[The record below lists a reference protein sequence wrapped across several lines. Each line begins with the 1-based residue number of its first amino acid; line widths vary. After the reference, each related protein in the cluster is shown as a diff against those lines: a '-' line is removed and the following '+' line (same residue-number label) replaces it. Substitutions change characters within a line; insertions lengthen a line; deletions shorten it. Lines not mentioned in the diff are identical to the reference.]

1 MIHKKK
7 AGLGKTSLTTLLLLI
22 LVTGFG
28 GYTLILQGQVNDLS
42 SQLNGVGSVL
52 RSGEDQVN
60 IGSLSLEVNNLRN
73 DIRSVQDAIDE
84 LRVVP
89 KEIAGPQGLISP
101 IGPVGVAGPPG
112 VVEESNRN
120 LISEIFELS
129 RESIVAVLTTTG
141 SGSGWV
147 FDYQNHIVTNNHV
160 VASALDVDIV
170 LHDGTVLEGLVIGK
184 DPFSDL
190 AVLRIVDPGVSLTP
204 LPIGD
209 SDSIQVGESVIAIG
223 NPFGLDGSV
232 TSGIV
237 SQKGRLFPSQAGY
250 PISNMIQIDVAI
262 NPGNSGGA
270 LINMDG
276 EVVGVTTGTISNNGG
291 FSGVGFAIPINR
303 VIKVIPI
310 LIEQGSIEHPWVGI
324 AGVGVNRALADE
336 LGLERPFGLLI
347 TFVASGSPAAEAGLR
362 ARSDFVIKNGQEVPG
377 EGDVLVAVDGII
389 IHQLD
394 DLINYV
400 DENKE
405 AGEELS
411 FTIFRDGRD
420 ITITLILGV
429 RPTHHLS

>member
-1 MIHKKK
+1 MIGRKKG
-7 AGLGKTSLTTLLLLI
+7 GLGKTSVTTFLLLI
-22 LVTGFG
+22 LVTGVG

-42 SQLNGVGSVL
+42 TQLKSLGSDL
-52 RSGEDQVN
+52 RSGENPAN
-60 IGSLSLEVNNLRN
+60 IGSLSIEVDNLRN
-73 DIRSVQDAIDE
+73 DIQSVQEAVDE
-84 LRVVP
+84 LPAVP
-89 KEIAGPQGLISP
+89 KEIVGPHGLVGP
-101 IGPVGVAGPPG
+101 IGPVGPAG
-112 VVEESNRN
+112 VIEKSNLS
-120 LISEIFELS
+120 LISELFERS
-129 RESIVAVLTTTG
+129 RESVVAVLTPTG

-160 VASALDVDIV
+160 VASVLEADIV

-190 AVLRIVDPGVSLTP
+190 AVLQIVDPGISLTP

-209 SDSIQVGESVIAIG
+209 SDIIQVGESVIAIG

-291 FSGVGFAIPINR
+291 FTGVGFAIPINR

-310 LIEQGSIEHPWVGI
+310 LIEQGSVEHPWVGI

-336 LGLERPFGLLI
+336 LGLERPTGLLI
-347 TFVASGSPAAEAGLR
+347 TFVASGSPAAEVGLR
-362 ARSDFVIKNGQEVPG
+362 ARGDFVIKDGQEVPG
-377 EGDVLVAVDGII
+377 EGDVLLDVDGII
-389 IHQLD
+389 IHQPD
-394 DLINYV
+394 DLITHI

-405 AGEELS
+405 VGEELS
-411 FTIFRDGRD
+411 FTIFRDGGEVSVA
-420 ITITLILGV
+420 LILGV
-429 RPTHHLS
+429 RPTPNLS

>member
-1 MIHKKK
+1 MIGRKKG
-7 AGLGKTSLTTLLLLI
+7 GLGKTSVTTFLLLI
-22 LVTGFG
+22 LVTGVG

-42 SQLNGVGSVL
+42 TQLKSLGSDL
-52 RSGEDQVN
+52 RSGEDPAN
-60 IGSLSLEVNNLRN
+60 IGSLSIEVDNLRN
-73 DIRSVQDAIDE
+73 DIQSVQEAVDE
-84 LRVVP
+84 LPAVP
-89 KEIAGPQGLISP
+89 KEIVGPHGLVGP
-101 IGPVGVAGPPG
+101 IGPVGPAG
-112 VVEESNRN
+112 VIEESNLS
-120 LISEIFELS
+120 LISELFERS
-129 RESIVAVLTTTG
+129 RESVVAVLTPTG

-160 VASALDVDIV
+160 VASVLEADIV

-190 AVLRIVDPGVSLTP
+190 AVLQIVDPGISLTP
-204 LPIGD
+204 LTTGD
-209 SDSIQVGESVIAIG
+209 SDIIQVGESVIAIG

-291 FSGVGFAIPINR
+291 FTGVGFAIPINR

-347 TFVASGSPAAEAGLR
+347 TFVASGSPAAEVGLR
-362 ARSDFVIKNGQEVPG
+362 ARGDFVIKDGQEVPG
-377 EGDVLVAVDGII
+377 EGDVLLDVDGII
-389 IHQLD
+389 IHQPD
-394 DLINYV
+394 DLITHI

-405 AGEELS
+405 VGEELS
-411 FTIFRDGRD
+411 FTIFRDGGEVSV
-420 ITITLILGV
+420 TLTLGV
-429 RPTHHLS
+429 RPTPNLS

>member
-1 MIHKKK
+1 MLIGRKKG
-7 AGLGKTSLTTLLLLI
+7 GLGKTSVTTLLLLI
-22 LVTGFG
+22 LVTGVG

-42 SQLNGVGSVL
+42 TQLKSLGSDL
-52 RSGEDQVN
+52 RSGEDLAN
-60 IGSLSLEVNNLRN
+60 IGSLSIEVDNLRN
-73 DIRSVQDAIDE
+73 DIQSVQEAVDE
-84 LRVVP
+84 LPAVP
-89 KEIAGPQGLISP
+89 KEIVGPHGLVGP
-101 IGPVGVAGPPG
+101 IGPVGPAG
-112 VVEESNRN
+112 VIEESNLS
-120 LISEIFELS
+120 LISELFELS
-129 RESIVAVLTTTG
+129 RESVVAVLTPTG

-160 VASALDVDIV
+160 VASVLEADIV

-190 AVLRIVDPGVSLTP
+190 AVLQIVDPGVSLTP

-209 SDSIQVGESVIAIG
+209 SDIIQVGESVIAIG

-291 FSGVGFAIPINR
+291 FTGVGFAIPINR

-324 AGVGVNRALADE
+324 AGVGVDRALADE

-347 TFVASGSPAAEAGLR
+347 TFVASGSPAAEVGLR
-362 ARSDFVIKNGQEVPG
+362 ARGDFVIKDGQEVPG
-377 EGDVLVAVDGII
+377 EGDVLLDVDGII
-389 IHQLD
+389 IHQPD
-394 DLINYV
+394 DLITYI

-405 AGEELS
+405 VGEELS
-411 FTIFRDGRD
+411 FTIFRDGGEVSV
-420 ITITLILGV
+420 TLTLGV
-429 RPTHHLS
+429 RPTPNLS

>member
-1 MIHKKK
+1 MIGRKKG
-7 AGLGKTSLTTLLLLI
+7 GLGKTSVTTFLLLI
-22 LVTGFG
+22 LVTGVG

-42 SQLNGVGSVL
+42 TQLKSLGSDL
-52 RSGEDQVN
+52 RSGEDPAN
-60 IGSLSLEVNNLRN
+60 IGSLSIEVDNLRN
-73 DIRSVQDAIDE
+73 DIQSVQEAVDE
-84 LRVVP
+84 LPAVP
-89 KEIAGPQGLISP
+89 KEIVGPHGLVGP
-101 IGPVGVAGPPG
+101 IGPVGPAG
-112 VVEESNRN
+112 VIEESNLS
-120 LISEIFELS
+120 LISELFERS
-129 RESIVAVLTTTG
+129 RESVVAVLTPTG

-160 VASALDVDIV
+160 VASVLEADIV

-190 AVLRIVDPGVSLTP
+190 AVLQIVDPGISLTP

-209 SDSIQVGESVIAIG
+209 SDIIQVGESVIAIG

-291 FSGVGFAIPINR
+291 FTGVGFAIPINR

-347 TFVASGSPAAEAGLR
+347 TFVASGSPAAEVGLR
-362 ARSDFVIKNGQEVPG
+362 ARGDFVIKDGQEVPG
-377 EGDVLVAVDGII
+377 EGDVLLDVDGII
-389 IHQLD
+389 IHQPD
-394 DLINYV
+394 DLITYI

-405 AGEELS
+405 VGEELS
-411 FTIFRDGRD
+411 FTIFRDGGEVSV
-420 ITITLILGV
+420 TLTLGV
-429 RPTHHLS
+429 RPTPNLS